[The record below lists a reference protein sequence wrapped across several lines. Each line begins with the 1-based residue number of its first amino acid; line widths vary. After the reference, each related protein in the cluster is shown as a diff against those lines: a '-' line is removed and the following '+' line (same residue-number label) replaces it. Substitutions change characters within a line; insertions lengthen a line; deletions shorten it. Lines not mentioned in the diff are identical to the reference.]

1 MFIIIL
7 NFCTI
12 QGPNQS
18 PGRRPSG
25 GTGALGRVA
34 AARKTTLKGVDPKLA
49 QLILDEI
56 LEGGPPVEWDDIAGQ
71 ESAKQALQEM
81 VVLPALRPE
90 LFTGLRAPAKGLLLF
105 GPPGNG
111 KTLLARAVAAEC
123 SATFFSISA
132 ASLTSKFVG
141 EGEKLVRALFAVARE
156 LQVNYQASSMAL
168 VSTI

>member
-1 MFIIIL
+1 M
-7 NFCTI
+7 
-12 QGPNQS
+12 
-18 PGRRPSG
+18 
-25 GTGALGRVA
+25 
-34 AARKTTLKGVDPKLA
+34 A

-156 LQVNYQASSMAL
+156 LQVCNFLAL
-168 VSTI
+168 KKLLDENMQFFVVFLWGTKNMCQMN